1 MKNFLNKLKKN
12 AGTVSIEYVIIVVLV
27 ALVVMGGMRVLGN
40 SMTTAV
46 ETAATQ
52 ITTNLPATE

>member
-40 SMTTAV
+40 SMKTAV

-52 ITTNLPATE
+52 ITTFFFD

>member
-27 ALVVMGGMRVLGN
+27 ALVVMGGMLVLGN
-40 SMTTAV
+40 SMKTAV

-52 ITTNLPATE
+52 ITTNLPTTE

>member
-40 SMTTAV
+40 SMKTAV

-52 ITTNLPATE
+52 ITTNLPTTE

>member
-12 AGTVSIEYVIIVVLV
+12 AGTVSIEYVIIIVLV
-27 ALVVMGGMRVLGN
+27 ALVVMGGMRLLGN
-40 SMTTAV
+40 SMKTAV

-52 ITTNLPATE
+52 ITTNLPTTE